1 MLKCYFQPP
10 FAQRPGIL
18 PAPTINNFET
28 PYTRAPMSY
37 SRARFLVAVQL
48 FVFRHSSVLSIQPG
62 PGRKQDAF
70 RNVSERHATITVHT
84 SHLSVRPKAFSRS
97 C

>member
-1 MLKCYFQPP
+1 
-10 FAQRPGIL
+10 
-18 PAPTINNFET
+18 
-28 PYTRAPMSY
+28 MSY

-48 FVFRHSSVLSIQPG
+48 FVFRHSSVLSIQPIDFPG